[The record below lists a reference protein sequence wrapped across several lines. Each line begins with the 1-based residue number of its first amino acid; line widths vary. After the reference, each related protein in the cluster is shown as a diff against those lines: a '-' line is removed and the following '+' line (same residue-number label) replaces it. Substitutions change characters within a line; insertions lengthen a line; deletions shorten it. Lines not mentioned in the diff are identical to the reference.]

1 MSAASTLGFY
11 YLIFQQYSDKF
22 VTCWFDGSENSELIP
37 MGTFLKYAEAFSDV
51 LDIRWQME
59 DCLRTT
65 SIYLL
70 DVESEVITRLK
81 PGVMMEDSSDL
92 LKVIEKNHASQVRS
106 PFTAGTQSIFAE
118 GLQNLN
124 KLF

>member
-1 MSAASTLGFY
+1 MTIASTLGFY

-22 VTCWFDGSENSELIP
+22 VTCWYDGSENSELVP
-37 MGTFLKYAEAFSDV
+37 MGTFLKYSEAFSDV
-51 LDIRWQME
+51 LDMRWQME

-70 DVESEVITRLK
+70 DVESELITRLK

-92 LKVIEKNHASQVRS
+92 LKVLENNRVSQARTPLSGGIHSVFS
-106 PFTAGTQSIFAE
+106 D

-124 KLF
+124 RLF

>member
-1 MSAASTLGFY
+1 MTIASTLGFY
-11 YLIFQQYSDKF
+11 YVIFQQYSDKF
-22 VTCWFDGSENSELIP
+22 VTCWFDGSENSELVP

-70 DVESEVITRLK
+70 DVESELITRLK

-92 LKVIEKNHASQVRS
+92 LKVLEKNHASQTRS
-106 PFTAGTQSIFAE
+106 SFTTKTESIFAE

>member
-1 MSAASTLGFY
+1 MTNASTLGFY

-51 LDIRWQME
+51 LDMRWQME

-70 DVESEVITRLK
+70 DVESEIITRLK

-92 LKVIEKNHASQVRS
+92 LKVLENDRRARDPKYSQGS
-106 PFTAGTQSIFAE
+106 NIFSDTFH
-118 GLQNLN
+118 NL
-124 KLF
+124 KTLF